1 MVNLDKVDRE
11 LLAAEDDANTGR
23 GVPHRASNEVE
34 RVVSASSVSTDSDDG
49 DAAARRAAAG
59 MSRMSTQRDLER
71 HPTELSR
78 IHTARSQHSET
89 IGGGLRSRPSR
100 RPMPA
105 FGAGKPFPPPLPE
118 QEEYVVEFDGPEDPY
133 HAQNWPFRKK

>member
-1 MVNLDKVDRE
+1 MVRLDEVDRE
-11 LLAAEDDANTGR
+11 LIAAEDDAAGR
-23 GVPHRASNEVE
+23 PPQRASNEVE

-49 DAAARRAAAG
+49 DAAARRQVG
-59 MSRMSTQRDLER
+59 MSRVSTQRDLER

-89 IGGGLRSRPSR
+89 IGGGLRSRQSR
-100 RPMPA
+100 KPMPA
-105 FGAGKPFPPPLPE
+105 FGAGKPFPPPLPD
-118 QEEYVVEFDGPEDPY
+118 QEEYVVEFEGPDDPY